1 MSSLRRHTS
10 IALLLG
16 LSGLAMGL
24 GLILLP
30 LFAPSLPFWLWGTCY
45 WCGGALMILG
55 GLAADVTLLY
65 FILIILRRLHGSRSA
80 ARG

>member
-1 MSSLRRHTS
+1 MSSMRRHTS

-24 GLILLP
+24 GLMLLP
-30 LFAPSLPFWLWGTCY
+30 LLVPSLPFRLWRTCY

-55 GLAADVTLLY
+55 GFTTDVTLLY
-65 FILIILRRLHGSRSA
+65 IILRRLHGSTSA

>member
-1 MSSLRRHTS
+1 MRRHTS

-16 LSGLAMGL
+16 MSGLAMGL

-30 LFAPSLPFWLWGTCY
+30 LFAPSLPFWLRETCY

-55 GLAADVTLLY
+55 GLAADATLLY

>member
-1 MSSLRRHTS
+1 MRRYTS
-10 IALLLG
+10 TALLLG
-16 LSGLAMGL
+16 LSGLAIGL

-30 LFAPSLPFWLWGTCY
+30 LFVPSFPFWLWGTCY

-55 GLAADVTLLY
+55 GFTTDVTLLY
-65 FILIILRRLHGSRSA
+65 IILRQLHGWSRSA

>member
-1 MSSLRRHTS
+1 MRRHTS
-10 IALLLG
+10 TALLLG

-24 GLILLP
+24 GLVLLP
-30 LFAPSLPFWLWGTCY
+30 LLVPSLPFWLWGTCY

-55 GLAADVTLLY
+55 GLTADVTLLY
-65 FILIILRRLHGSRSA
+65 IVLIIMRRLHGGSRSA